1 MVDTRDFEKMERD
14 GWGTPSI
21 ARKYADG
28 FDMATRLVARELA
41 DAINAGPNTEVLDLC
56 TGHGVVAAELVE
68 RGATVTGLDFSVAM
82 ISLARDAVRGARF
95 LHGDAMK
102 MSFPDACFDAV
113 TIGFGVPH
121 FPDPVCGLKEVAR
134 VLKPGGVIAFSIWH
148 GKGSDGSFGWLFDA
162 VGRLADPSVTL
173 PEGPDAH
180 ALADISV
187 ARPLVENAGFVDVKL
202 VEVASELC
210 VPSPDALFDVF
221 DAGAVRA
228 ASLLSRQPAARRS
241 AIRDDLAKRTQAEG
255 TKGALGFLVP
265 APSVVVSAVRS

>member
-21 ARKYADG
+21 ARNYADG
-28 FDMATRLVARELA
+28 FDMATRLVARKLA
-41 DAINAGPNTEVLDLC
+41 DAINAGPNTEVLDVC

-68 RGATVTGLDFSVAM
+68 RGATVTGLDFSEAM

-95 LHGDAMK
+95 LQGNAMDIG
-102 MSFPDACFDAV
+102 FPDASFGAV

-121 FPDPVCGLKEVAR
+121 FPDPVRGLKEAAR
-134 VLKPGGVIAFSIWH
+134 VLKPGGAIAFSIWH

-162 VGRLADPSVTL
+162 VGRLADPSITL

-180 ALADISV
+180 VLADISV
-187 ARPLVENAGFVDVKL
+187 ARPLVEDAGFANVTL
-202 VEVASELC
+202 IEVASELT

-228 ASLLSRQPAARRS
+228 ASLLRRQPAATRT
-241 AIRDDLAKRTQAEG
+241 AIRKDLAKRTQAAG
-255 TKGALGFLVP
+255 TMGAPGFLVP